1 MNFHIKLFKVH
12 VCKFCL
18 FRLVFKHIQN
28 SIGVNFKPSYN
39 TEATNTD
46 QIEIVKINDELNS
59 IHPGL
64 LHVQCR

>member
-1 MNFHIKLFKVH
+1 M
-12 VCKFCL
+12 
-18 FRLVFKHIQN
+18 VFKHIQN
-28 SIGVNFKPSYN
+28 SIGVNSKPSYN
-39 TEATNTD
+39 AEATNTD